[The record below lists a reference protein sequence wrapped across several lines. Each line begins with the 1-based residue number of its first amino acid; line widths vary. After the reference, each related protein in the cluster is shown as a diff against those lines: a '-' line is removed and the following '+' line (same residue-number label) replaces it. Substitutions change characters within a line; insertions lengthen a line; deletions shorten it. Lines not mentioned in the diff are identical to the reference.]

1 MNNDTSNGVILVI
14 DDEYGPRESLR
25 FLFKDQYQ
33 VVCASGVDEGV
44 AAYRMK
50 TPDVVLM
57 DIKMPEKNGIEGLRE
72 LRQLDADVS
81 IIMLTGFGSLE
92 TAQDAIRHGASDYV
106 KKPFDTTEMRDI
118 VQSHI
123 NKTRMRRGRQS
134 AYDNLQQINAQLQ
147 SELSSKEHLAQL
159 GQASSEFIHDIR
171 NPLTVI
177 CGYVGLL
184 MSNIKDGPSPE
195 AGAQDTEK
203 TREYLEQMEK
213 SVIRCQEMAS
223 MWRELTENGGD
234 DHVEPCALPAIL
246 REVADA
252 LQSMSKEAH
261 AAIELQVPDDEA
273 LQVSG
278 DNLQLYRAFQN
289 LGINAIQ
296 ALSCDG
302 SGRVLVRLSRDGDSA
317 RIEVLDNGCG
327 IPPEKLDSLFVPYVS
342 SKKKTGGMGLG
353 LYITR
358 KVIENHKGGIQIAN
372 RPEGGVAAMVTLP
385 IRAVG

>member
-1 MNNDTSNGVILVI
+1 MNNETSKGLILVI

-33 VVCASGVDEGV
+33 VVCASGVDEGIT
-44 AAYRMK
+44 AYKMK

-72 LRQLDADVS
+72 LRLLDAEVS

-106 KKPFDTTEMRDI
+106 KKPFDTTEMRDT

-123 NKTRMRRGRQS
+123 NKTRMRRGRQA
-134 AYDNLQQINAQLQ
+134 AYDNLQQINEQLQ
-147 SELSSKEHLAQL
+147 AELSSKEHLAQL
-159 GQASSEFIHDIR
+159 GQATSEFVHDIR

-184 MSNIKDGPSPE
+184 MSNIKEGPSPD

-203 TREYLEQMEK
+203 TRQYLEQMEK
-213 SVIRCQEMAS
+213 SVMRCQEMAS
-223 MWRELTENGGD
+223 MWRELTVNGGD
-234 DHVEPCALPAIL
+234 SHFEPCSLPEIL
-246 REVADA
+246 KEVSDA
-252 LQSMSKEAH
+252 LRTMAAEAH
-261 AAIELQVPDDEA
+261 ATIDLETPDGEELR
-273 LQVSG
+273 VSG

-289 LGINAIQ
+289 LGSNAIQ
-296 ALSCDG
+296 ALPHDG
-302 SGRVLVRLSRDGDSA
+302 GGRVLMRLSRVDESA
-317 RIEVLDNGCG
+317 QIEVLDNGGG
-327 IPPEKLDSLFVPYVS
+327 IPPEKLETLFVPYVS
-342 SKKKTGGMGLG
+342 SKRKTGGMGLG

-358 KVIENHKGGIQIAN
+358 KVIENHNGRIQIGN
-372 RPEGGVAAMVTLP
+372 RPEGGVAAVVMLP
-385 IRAVG
+385 IKAL